1 MPQYQFKRLRDIWL
15 SDKQFM
21 KVSTGIETLDSI
33 TNGGLLTQNLYVF
46 QAPTGVGKTTFLM
59 DMCLKCLK
67 SLQKVMYITAGEQDI
82 DEIASRLACMHCHV
96 SYKDY
101 MNMGVDDKT
110 NKIIYKLQKD
120 YGTKLY
126 IFYTDDPM
134 TFYRT
139 EGEQEPATDLQRAL
153 KICQEEKIQY
163 IFYDYLGSTP
173 CEDDKEFK
181 FLTNLAGEL
190 KNLATAN
197 NLCICTCMQ
206 TNRMIWGEIRK
217 IKNKDD
223 VATDYKGVMIPL
235 FNEDFSAKSVGV
247 ATKATVFATIWKL
260 ADRYYMDVF
269 KNRITGEVCRI
280 PLEIKWDD
288 FSYTFS
294 ELTPF

>member
-1 MPQYQFKRLRDIWL
+1 MPQYQLKQLKEIYL
-15 SDKQFM
+15 SDKQFL
-21 KVSTGIETLDSI
+21 KVSTGIETLDAI

-59 DMCLKCLK
+59 DMSLKCLEK
-67 SLQKVMYITAGEQDI
+67 HQKVMYITAGEQDI
-82 DEIASRLACMHCHV
+82 DEIASRLACMYCHV
-96 SYKDY
+96 SYKEY
-101 MNMGVDDKT
+101 MNMDVGDKT
-110 NKIIYKLQKD
+110 NKVISKLQKI
-120 YGTKLY
+120 YGSRLF

-134 TFYRT
+134 TQYKDSDK
-139 EGEQEPATDLQRAL
+139 QLSNDLQRAL
-153 KICQEEKIQY
+153 KICLENKIQY

-173 CEDDKEFK
+173 CEDDKEFQ

-190 KNLATAN
+190 KNLATSN

-206 TNRMIWGEIRK
+206 TNRMIWSEIRK

-223 VATDYKGVMIPL
+223 VAADYKGVNVPL

-247 ATKATVFATIWKL
+247 ATKATVFGTIWKL

-280 PLEIKWDD
+280 PLEIQWDD
-288 FSYTFS
+288 HSYTFS
-294 ELTPF
+294 EFTPY